1 MNTVV
6 LLYQKALDRLQG
18 YSERGSI
25 INIKTQEKANEYGH
39 TQSKRH

>member
-18 YSERGSI
+18 YSDRGSI
-25 INIKTQEKANEYGH
+25 INIKT
-39 TQSKRH
+39 

>member
-18 YSERGSI
+18 YDKIGTL
-25 INIKTQEKANEYGH
+25 INIKA
-39 TQSKRH
+39 

>member
-18 YSERGSI
+18 YDKIGTI
-25 INIKTQEKANEYGH
+25 INIKT
-39 TQSKRH
+39 